1 MVKAAKKKTMTFVID
16 CSKPCEDNIMQI
28 DVFMKYLSD
37 RIKVNGKA
45 GVLGDVVKVTRE
57 KTKVVVASEID
68 MSKRYLKYLTKKF
81 LKKHNVR
88 DWIRVIE
95 GAEGAEIWGK
105 AGPPGQNVLRRRH
118 RHLARRCPT
127 CPPPPFPSPPC
138 RESPRDGRAAPR
150 TGCPN
155 KTDAPWRRSGAQ
167 PGGGRA
173 RGEMGG
179 GNLSKSQKAR
189 ESALP
194 SPMNKKF

>member
-81 LKKHNVR
+81 LKGHNVR
-88 DWIRVIE
+88 DWIRVISSNKDRNVYE
-95 GAEGAEIWGK
+95 LRYFNIENDE
-105 AGPPGQNVLRRRH
+105 PGEDEEE
-118 RHLARRCPT
+118 A
-127 CPPPPFPSPPC
+127 
-138 RESPRDGRAAPR
+138 D
-150 TGCPN
+150 
-155 KTDAPWRRSGAQ
+155 
-167 PGGGRA
+167 
-173 RGEMGG
+173 
-179 GNLSKSQKAR
+179 
-189 ESALP
+189 
-194 SPMNKKF
+194 

>member
-81 LKKHNVR
+81 LTKHNVR
-88 DWIRVIE
+88 DWIRVIA
-95 GAEGAEIWGK
+95 GAEGAEIWCK
-105 AGPPGQNVLRRRH
+105 AGSPGQNV
-118 RHLARRCPT
+118 
-127 CPPPPFPSPPC
+127 S
-138 RESPRDGRAAPR
+138 
-150 TGCPN
+150 
-155 KTDAPWRRSGAQ
+155 
-167 PGGGRA
+167 
-173 RGEMGG
+173 
-179 GNLSKSQKAR
+179 
-189 ESALP
+189 
-194 SPMNKKF
+194 